1 MSVFL
6 AGIAYFASVFAVG
19 FLLGSLRVL
28 ILEPALGPL
37 AAVLIET
44 PFILSA
50 SWLLCGYWVRRF
62 AVAAATAP
70 RLLMGFSAFGFLL
83 LAEFILGEYG
93 FGRSLSEQL
102 SAYKETPGAL
112 GLAGQILFGLFP
124 LFQAR
129 IVEK

>member
-6 AGIAYFASVFAVG
+6 AGVAYFASVFAVG

-50 SWLLCGYWVRRF
+50 SWLLCGYWIKRF
-62 AVAAATAP
+62 AVPSSIAP
-70 RLLMGFSAFGFLL
+70 RIAMGGLAFALLM
-83 LAEFILGEYG
+83 LAETLLGIVG
-93 FGRSLSEQL
+93 FGRSLGEIFTGFKT
-102 SAYKETPGAL
+102 APGAL
-112 GLAGQILFGLFP
+112 GLAGQALFGLFP
-124 LFQAR
+124 LMRAR
-129 IVEK
+129 LS